1 MKKWLKI
8 SLLSVLGLI
17 VVAGVFT
24 WIEFG
29 SIIQGALSAE
39 KLDDGMYYMEY
50 KGDDGFKELMKRGGS
65 KGINDLADYTTEFL
79 SKGFFKTAKIDCP
92 VMPVGCSTLTVRTP
106 EGGAMMARNFDY
118 PYGTAMIMHTVPDE
132 GYESITTFS
141 TDFYGFGEDYKPEGF
156 KNQYMALAGLF
167 MALDGINE
175 KGFAIAVL
183 DAGDKVVTNQDTSK
197 PDLTTTSATQ
207 YLLKNAANVD
217 EALEL
222 LRGIDMNSDP
232 GSAYH
237 YSMADAS
244 GRSVAVEYVDNRMV
258 VTESPFVTNHYLCE
272 EKFQVG
278 LHEGDHRHEKL
289 MEQYDKAAI
298 KRAESQVGLGFS
310 EREQARPEVRAGGV
324 MSEKELTDAIISVT
338 QLPEKGAIVG
348 GTLWTMV
355 MDLTH
360 PSVTYYSCRHFD
372 KPFRFELKRQ
382 KDI

>member
-1 MKKWLKI
+1 MKKGLKI
-8 SLLSVLGLI
+8 ALLSVLGLVI
-17 VVAGVFT
+17 VAGVLV
-24 WIEFG
+24 WMEFG
-29 SIIQGALSAE
+29 PLVKGAMSAE

-50 KGDDGFKELMKRGGS
+50 EGDDGFKELMARGGC
-65 KGINDLADYTTEFL
+65 NDISVLASYVMEFL
-79 SKGFFKTAKIDCP
+79 SKGHFKPDSINVPIK
-92 VMPVGCSTLTVRTP
+92 PVGCSTLTVKTP
-106 EGGAMMARNFDY
+106 EDGVMMARNFDY
-118 PYGTAMIMHTVPDE
+118 PYGTALIMHTISDE

-141 TDFYGFGEDYKPEGF
+141 TDFFGFGENYKPEGF
-156 KNQYMALAGLF
+156 QNQFMALASLF

-175 KGFAIAVL
+175 KGLAIAVL
-183 DAGDKVVTNQDTSK
+183 DAGDKVVTKQDTPK
-197 PDLTTTSATQ
+197 PDLTTTSAVQ
-207 YLLKNAANVD
+207 YLLKNAANVK

-237 YSMADAS
+237 FSMADAT
-244 GRSVAVEYVDNRMV
+244 GRSVAVEYVENQMV

-289 MEQYDKAAI
+289 IEQYNA
-298 KRAESQVGLGFS
+298 
-310 EREQARPEVRAGGV
+310 AGG
-324 MSEKELTDAIISVT
+324 MMNAKQLTEAIASVT

-360 PSVTYYSCRHFD
+360 PSVTYYSLRHFD
-372 KPFRFELKRQ
+372 KPFHFELGR
-382 KDI
+382 

>member
-1 MKKWLKI
+1 MIVMKKWIKI
-8 SLLSVLGLI
+8 TLLSVLGLI
-17 VVAGVFT
+17 IVAGVLT

-65 KGINDLADYTTEFL
+65 KDINDLANYTTEFL
-79 SKGFFKTAKIDCP
+79 SKGYFKTAKIDCP

-106 EGGAMMARNFDY
+106 ESDAMMARNFDY
-118 PYGTAMIMHTVPDE
+118 PYGTAMIMHVTPDE

-141 TDFYGFGEDYKPEGF
+141 TDFYGFGEGYKPEGF

-167 MALDGINE
+167 LALDGINE

-183 DAGDKVVTNQDTSK
+183 DAGDKVVTNQNTSK
-197 PDLTTTSATQ
+197 PDLATTSATQ
-207 YLLKNAANVD
+207 YLLKNAANID

-258 VTESPFVTNHYLCE
+258 VTESPFVTNHYLCT
-272 EKFQVG
+272 EKFQAG
-278 LHEGDHRHEKL
+278 LHESDHRHEKL
-289 MEQYDKAAI
+289 MEQYDKA
-298 KRAESQVGLGFS
+298 
-310 EREQARPEVRAGGV
+310 GGI
-324 MSEKELTDAIISVT
+324 MNEKELTDAIVSVT

-348 GTLWTMV
+348 GTLWTIV

-360 PSVTYYSCRHFD
+360 PSVTYYSRRHFD
-372 KPFRFELKRQ
+372 KPFRFELKR
-382 KDI
+382 